1 MEQGQHREGHAVKAR
16 LYLGIVAT
24 ALSLSAC
31 RHEQPSVDPRVE
43 RIWNG
48 HENVLVSALATR
60 KYLESDL
67 LAAVAFFEKT
77 TALNSPRGLD
87 EVGLVVVPTDEL
99 NKDLARWRAWYADN
113 KTRLCLDS
121 ATGEVRLAP
130 TPRKA
135 GDSDC
140 PNRPVP

>member
-1 MEQGQHREGHAVKAR
+1 MEQGRHREGHAVKAL

-24 ALSLSAC
+24 ALSAC
-31 RHEQPSVDPRVE
+31 RHEQPSVDSRVE
-43 RIWNG
+43 RIWNR
-48 HENVLVSALATR
+48 HENVLASALATR
-60 KYLESDL
+60 KYLENDL
-67 LAAVAFFEKT
+67 LAAVSFFEKT
-77 TALNSPRGLD
+77 TALSSPRGLD

-99 NKDLARWRAWYADN
+99 HRDLARWRAWYADN

-130 TPRKA
+130 TPRRA

-140 PNRPVP
+140 PKRSAL